1 MRQFLIVAALVLVT
15 TPAIAKDGAKRSDS
29 SKETA
34 PAPLKGGTIKDQEA
48 RRCILERLVEA
59 TGIKQWKIELKTLA
73 GTARNF
79 VATSGAR
86 QETGT
91 VNVARN
97 YPNQGALRVY
107 LVPKD

>member
-1 MRQFLIVAALVLVT
+1 MRQILIVAALALST
-15 TPAIAKDGAKRSDS
+15 TPALAKERAKRSDS

-34 PAPLKGGTIKDQEA
+34 AAPLKGGTIKDQEA
-48 RRCILERLVEA
+48 MRCILQRLVDA
-59 TGIKQWKIELKTLA
+59 TGIKEWKIELKTLA
-73 GTARNF
+73 GSARNF

>member
-1 MRQFLIVAALVLVT
+1 MRQILIVAALGLLT
-15 TPAIAKDGAKRSDS
+15 TPAIAKDRPKRSDS

-34 PAPLKGGTIKDQEA
+34 AAPLKGGAIKDQEA
-48 RRCILERLVEA
+48 TRCILQRLVEA
-59 TGIKQWKIELKTLA
+59 TGIKEWKIELKQLA

-79 VATSGAR
+79 VATSGSR

-97 YPNQGALRVY
+97 YPNQGSLRVY

>member
-1 MRQFLIVAALVLVT
+1 MRQILIAAALGLLST
-15 TPAIAKDGAKRSDS
+15 AAIAKEHAKRSDS

-34 PAPLKGGTIKDQEA
+34 AAPLKGGTIKDQEA
-48 RRCILERLVEA
+48 MRCVLQRLVEA
-59 TGIKQWKIELKTLA
+59 TGIKEWKIELKTLA
-73 GTARNF
+73 GAARNF
-79 VATSGAR
+79 VATNGAR

-91 VNVARN
+91 VNVAKN

>member
-1 MRQFLIVAALVLVT
+1 MRQILIVAALALLT
-15 TPAIAKDGAKRSDS
+15 TPAIAKERAKRSDS

-34 PAPLKGGTIKDQEA
+34 AAPLKGGTIKDQEA
-48 RRCILERLVEA
+48 TRCILQRLVQA
-59 TGIKQWKIELKTLA
+59 TGIKEWKIELKTLA

-79 VATSGAR
+79 VATSGSR
-86 QETGT
+86 QESGT

>member
-1 MRQFLIVAALVLVT
+1 MRQILIVAALGLLT
-15 TPAIAKDGAKRSDS
+15 TPAIAKEHAKRSDS

-34 PAPLKGGTIKDQEA
+34 AAPLKGGTIKDEEA
-48 RRCILERLVEA
+48 MRCVLQRLVDA
-59 TGIKQWKIELKTLA
+59 TGIKEWKIELKTLA
-73 GTARNF
+73 GEARNF
-79 VATSGAR
+79 VATNGAR
-86 QETGT
+86 QESGT